1 MARVKVKLADNIARV
16 VFIESDA
23 TKGAT
28 VGVDLMLNGRVATPA
43 ALSQWLNSGSGSG
56 GQSTLL
62 HSTLAGL
69 QQGDDH
75 PQYTMWQAAERITGQ
90 WVFER
95 QVRVDPGTAA
105 LPSVGFINDVDTGVY
120 SPAVGV
126 VGISANGTETFR
138 FGAGGQL
145 GIRGDFGTQDQ
156 ALLSQG
162 PGDSPEWTTLA
173 PVALSNDYDDLDNKP
188 AIPPDLSALNFIT
201 STDETSALV
210 NSRRLVAGPNIT
222 IDATTPGQL
231 VIDAVSGGTG
241 TVTSV
246 GTGTGLTGGPI
257 TSSGTIA
264 LDSASIASLS
274 LADSAI
280 QPGDYDAVT
289 FLSSSDETATFPA
302 SRRLVAG
309 TNITFNTST
318 PGQLVINASGGGG
331 GGGQVDSIGAG
342 TGITVDSTNPVIPVV
357 AVDTSANFTWTGNH
371 QFDNTVL
378 IDGSGASKLV
388 LQRTGLAANTGRW
401 RQQITAAGNYTM
413 LTEADNGGA
422 GGTAFQ
428 FTRSGNTVQT
438 VEFSTAGGE
447 GFRVNP
453 SAQLLVNTTTIDGAN
468 YAMQIGDGSALSRLL
483 VRVNDNRIVGLR
495 RAAGETVFI
504 GAETNGQF
512 VIYGGAGTQVLG
524 ILRDGRLYG
533 SGLHNNA
540 NSVAGATNQYI
551 ASGTYT
557 PTLSSTGGI
566 SGASV
571 DGAVWTRVGN
581 VVTVAGSFFATVTS
595 AGGSARISLP
605 IPSTLANGRI
615 GGAIGSE
622 INSPSVMGG
631 AVKFTSAAATVAYAQ
646 WNWSGSTPS
655 STTFVFH
662 FSYVVV

>member
-43 ALSQWLNSGSGSG
+43 TLSQWLNSGSGSG

-105 LPSVGFINDVDTGVY
+105 LPSMGFINDVDTGVY

-126 VGISANGTETFR
+126 VGVSANGTETFR
-138 FGAGGQL
+138 FGSGGQL

-173 PVALSNDYDDLDNKP
+173 PVALSNDYNDLDNTP
-188 AIPPDLSALNFIT
+188 TIPPDLSALDFT
-201 STDETSALV
+201 TFTDETTALP
-210 NSRRLVAGPNIT
+210 NSRRLVAGPNVT
-222 IDATTPGQL
+222 FDTTTPGEL

-264 LDSASIASLS
+264 LDSASIASLT
-274 LADSAI
+274 LADTAL
-280 QPGDYDAVT
+280 QPGVYDAIT
-289 FLSSSDETATFPA
+289 LITQNDETSTFPA

-309 TNITFNTST
+309 SNVTFDTTT
-318 PGQLVINASGGGG
+318 PGQLTINASGGGG

-342 TGITVDSTNPVIPVV
+342 TGISVNSANPVIPVV
-357 AVDTSANFTWTGNH
+357 AVDTSANFTWTGVHTFNSSVVTLGT
-371 QFDNTVL
+371 FVRSGTTTEVLRLRNTSAPANNIGWRHDISNAGVYTL
-378 IDGSGASKLV
+378 STAQDG
-388 LQRTGLAANTGRW
+388 
-401 RQQITAAGNYTM
+401 
-413 LTEADNGGA
+413 GGMGQNA
-422 GGTAFQ
+422 IEI
-428 FTRSGNTVQT
+428 TRSGAAVGDISFYT
-438 VEFSTAGGE
+438 GGTY
-447 GFRVNP
+447 R
-453 SAQLLVNTTTIDGAN
+453 A
-468 YAMQIGDGSALSRLL
+468 
-483 VRVNDNRIVGLR
+483 RIS
-495 RAAGETVFI
+495 AAGSFQVGTSSGGNPALLLYRNDASEPALIARNDLGTVLQ
-504 GAETNGQF
+504 AQ
-512 VIYGGAGTQVLG
+512 VSGGTLALLIPG
-524 ILRDGRLYG
+524 DGRLI
-533 SGLHNNA
+533 SRTIHNNSA
-540 NSVAGATNQYI
+540 PVTGAVNGYI

-557 PTLSSTGGI
+557 PTIEGGAGLGTI
-566 SGASV
+566 DSIVAQ
-571 DGAVWTRVGN
+571 WIRVGN
-581 VVTVAGSFFATVTS
+581 VVTVS
-595 AGGSARISLP
+595 GGFRGNTGDVGITGTISLP
-605 IPSTLANGRI
+605 IASAVSSGAGTSPLAGTLTANDATYPFTAGIR
-615 GGAIGSE
+615 GH
-622 INSPSVMGG
+622 PSVNVARFLGG
-631 AVKFTSAAATVAYAQ
+631 GESSPGGFLYYAFTFTYLVA
-646 WNWSGSTPS
+646 
-655 STTFVFH
+655 
-662 FSYVVV
+662 